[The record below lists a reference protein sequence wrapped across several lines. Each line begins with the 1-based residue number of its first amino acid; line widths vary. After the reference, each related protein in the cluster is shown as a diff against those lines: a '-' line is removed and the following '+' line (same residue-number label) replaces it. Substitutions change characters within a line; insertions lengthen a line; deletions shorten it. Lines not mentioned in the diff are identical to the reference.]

1 MTFETIESIALARR
15 ACPRPGLIV
24 KALLGNRLEAKTEV
38 LSTALISAI
47 AAMCLFNDKDGST
60 DVLSALA
67 GSKQTK
73 QVKEVEAAFNNAVK
87 YTAPIINH
95 TGDATRVENAG
106 YFVSMFSYAACVLQ
120 ENIKQ
125 ALTQKPKTPRA
136 KPVDAPSEVET
147 PQNVTVEVD
156 SETHSELL
164 SEFNTV
170 AAKAT
175 ENAEKIRALTADLAV
190 KSAAL
195 KNAETQIELLKRQL
209 EGQKLTNY
217 GLKTRAKRLRALAT
231 GYKNKAQK
239 VNNKPTRAAKSH
251 IKA

>member
-1 MTFETIESIALARR
+1 MTFETIESIALARK

-95 TGDATRVENAG
+95 TGDAKRVENEG

-125 ALTQKPKTPRA
+125 ALTPKPRVPRTQ
-136 KPVDAPSEVET
+136 PVDTAPSPVET
-147 PQNVTVEVD
+147 TVPTHTHNYTAEEVRAA
-156 SETHSELL
+156 
-164 SEFNTV
+164 V
-170 AAKAT
+170 AQ
-175 ENAEKIRALTADLAV
+175 V
-190 KSAAL
+190 KSDELNVEIDKLQRQLQAL
-195 KNAETQIELLKRQL
+195 KMQNF
-209 EGQKLTNY
+209 N
-217 GLKTRAKRLRALAT
+217 LKTRAKRLRALAT

-239 VNNKPTRAAKSH
+239 AAQKPARAAKSRV
-251 IKA
+251 KTA